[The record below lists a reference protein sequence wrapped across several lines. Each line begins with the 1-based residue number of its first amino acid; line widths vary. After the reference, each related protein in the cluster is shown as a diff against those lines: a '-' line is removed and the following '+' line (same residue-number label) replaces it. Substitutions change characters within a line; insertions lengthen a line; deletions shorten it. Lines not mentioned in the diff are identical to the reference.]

1 MTKFINL
8 TPHTINILNGHDQ
21 EIMVIPA
28 SGTISRCSQRE
39 EILSEID
46 GISITRQVFGEVQDV
61 PEPREG
67 TIFIVSRMV
76 ASALPDRRDL
86 MIPGPL
92 VRDDQGQPRG
102 CRGLS
107 VVF

>member
-1 MTKFINL
+1 MTFVNL
-8 TPHTINILNGHDQ
+8 TPHAINILNDQGQ
-21 EIMVIPA
+21 EILVVPP
-28 SGTISRCSQRE
+28 SGTVARCQQRE
-39 EILSEID
+39 EVLFVID
-46 GISITRQVFGEVQDV
+46 GISITHQVFTDEVQNV
-61 PEPREG
+61 PEPQEG
-67 TIFIVSRMV
+67 TMFIVSRLV

-92 VRDDQGQPRG
+92 VRNDQGQPIG